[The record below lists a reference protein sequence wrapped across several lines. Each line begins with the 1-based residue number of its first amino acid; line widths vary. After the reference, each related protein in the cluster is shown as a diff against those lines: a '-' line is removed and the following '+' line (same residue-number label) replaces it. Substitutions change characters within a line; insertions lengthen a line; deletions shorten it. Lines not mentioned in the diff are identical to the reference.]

1 MEIDENTTP
10 STRDIIHAGFE
21 NLGRAK
27 ELLSEVCS
35 AGDLELTQRELLGE
49 LAHCADPDVAL
60 DALHELIIS
69 FADRP
74 GKLHGLLHGRSP
86 RTLLQVLGASRQLGV
101 LMRSRPELVEA
112 AAVDSLHS
120 AGFDGEARRATLL
133 AAIDAHEEQLGA
145 ADSSDSSFRRLITDV
160 PLAEATN
167 RLRRNYYEQLAAI
180 MAYDVSH
187 DDPIAIQPA
196 VSRALSDLAD
206 AALESALAIAQSNTE
221 ESELL
226 RFTIIGMGKL
236 GAQELNYVSDV
247 DLIYVVEPMAETMSQ
262 PQLVKVGSKIA
273 MLMQKICQSVMPNV
287 MEPALWQIDGA
298 LRPEGK
304 DGPLV
309 RRLDSHKAYYRQ
321 WAESWEFQALLK
333 ARAVAGD
340 VPLGEAYMQ
349 MASEFVWQ
357 ASRRENFVSDCQRM
371 RERVESL
378 IPVPL
383 RDREIKLGRGGLR
396 DVEFTVQ
403 MLQLVHG
410 RADETLHV
418 RSTLQALQ
426 ALSDGGY
433 VSRRHSRVLSHDYR
447 FERVLEHRQQ
457 MWQLKRT
464 HLFPDMG
471 NANAGGLEKKRT
483 VNVEELSRNAEL
495 HRLARVF
502 GWHNEELVDNFDET
516 RRQIRRLHNEIY
528 YRPMLPISAVSGDER
543 VELSEQA
550 VMDRYAAI
558 GFADPQAALRHV
570 QALTAGIT
578 RAAKINGILLPA
590 VLRWLGEGQNPDM
603 GLLGWSN
610 LEERFGSGSDYL
622 GFLRDSQ
629 SAAQRLCHVLSNS
642 RFLGDALNKSQ
653 ESIRWLGDD
662 DQLHARTRESLD
674 VGCQAII
681 TRYDDSLAD
690 AANMLR
696 ALRRHEIERIGIGW
710 MTDVI
715 DSAQAL
721 NGMTDVVDSIIQAS
735 LQWAVHDTMRANG
748 MDGPAAHLAVI
759 GMGRYGG
766 REVNF
771 SSDADVIII
780 YRPAHGADDSAANS
794 FARKVQEQMRMMLM
808 GPVSTEPKIELDMD
822 LRPEGKNGPVV
833 RSYASCEEYYRAWA
847 SVWERQA
854 LLRARFAAGDK
865 ELAEDFLANV
875 ANPFRYPAE
884 RLTDDQLQEIRRL
897 KARMEAERLPRGVRR
912 DRHLKLGRGGLSDVE
927 WTVQLLQLQH
937 AHDIEALQ
945 VNSTMQA
952 LDVLVEHGLIVME
965 DAKILR
971 DAWQMCTAARNGNYL
986 WNGRANRA
994 DILPDQH
1001 FDLSGIATYLGYDPD
1016 RGQQFENDILSQMR
1030 KSREV
1035 CERLFYGVEE

>member
-1 MEIDENTTP
+1 
-10 STRDIIHAGFE
+10 
-21 NLGRAK
+21 
-27 ELLSEVCS
+27 
-35 AGDLELTQRELLGE
+35 
-49 LAHCADPDVAL
+49 
-60 DALHELIIS
+60 
-69 FADRP
+69 
-74 GKLHGLLHGRSP
+74 
-86 RTLLQVLGASRQLGV
+86 
-101 LMRSRPELVEA
+101 
-112 AAVDSLHS
+112 
-120 AGFDGEARRATLL
+120 
-133 AAIDAHEEQLGA
+133 
-145 ADSSDSSFRRLITDV
+145 
-160 PLAEATN
+160 
-167 RLRRNYYEQLAAI
+167 
-180 MAYDVSH
+180 
-187 DDPIAIQPA
+187 
-196 VSRALSDLAD
+196 
-206 AALESALAIAQSNTE
+206 
-221 ESELL
+221 
-226 RFTIIGMGKL
+226 
-236 GAQELNYVSDV
+236 
-247 DLIYVVEPMAETMSQ
+247 
-262 PQLVKVGSKIA
+262 
-273 MLMQKICQSVMPNV
+273 ML
-287 MEPALWQIDGA
+287 
-298 LRPEGK
+298 
-304 DGPLV
+304 
-309 RRLDSHKAYYRQ
+309 
-321 WAESWEFQALLK
+321 
-333 ARAVAGD
+333 
-340 VPLGEAYMQ
+340 
-349 MASEFVWQ
+349 
-357 ASRRENFVSDCQRM
+357 
-371 RERVESL
+371 
-378 IPVPL
+378 PL
-383 RDREIKLGRGGLR
+383 R
-396 DVEFTVQ
+396 
-403 MLQLVHG
+403 
-410 RADETLHV
+410 
-418 RSTLQALQ
+418 
-426 ALSDGGY
+426 
-433 VSRRHSRVLSHDYR
+433 
-447 FERVLEHRQQ
+447 
-457 MWQLKRT
+457 
-464 HLFPDMG
+464 
-471 NANAGGLEKKRT
+471 
-483 VNVEELSRNAEL
+483 
-495 HRLARVF
+495 
-502 GWHNEELVDNFDET
+502 
-516 RRQIRRLHNEIY
+516 
-528 YRPMLPISAVSGDER
+528 AVSGDER

>member
-120 AGFDGEARRATLL
+120 AGFDGEARRATML

-433 VSRRHSRVLSHDYR
+433 VSRRHARVLSHDYR

-715 DSAQAL
+715 DSAQAR

>member
-120 AGFDGEARRATLL
+120 AGFDGEARRATML

-433 VSRRHSRVLSHDYR
+433 VSRRHARVLSHDYR

-558 GFADPQAALRHV
+558 GFADPQAALRHG

>member
-1 MEIDENTTP
+1 
-10 STRDIIHAGFE
+10 
-21 NLGRAK
+21 
-27 ELLSEVCS
+27 
-35 AGDLELTQRELLGE
+35 
-49 LAHCADPDVAL
+49 
-60 DALHELIIS
+60 
-69 FADRP
+69 
-74 GKLHGLLHGRSP
+74 
-86 RTLLQVLGASRQLGV
+86 
-101 LMRSRPELVEA
+101 
-112 AAVDSLHS
+112 
-120 AGFDGEARRATLL
+120 
-133 AAIDAHEEQLGA
+133 
-145 ADSSDSSFRRLITDV
+145 
-160 PLAEATN
+160 
-167 RLRRNYYEQLAAI
+167 
-180 MAYDVSH
+180 
-187 DDPIAIQPA
+187 
-196 VSRALSDLAD
+196 
-206 AALESALAIAQSNTE
+206 
-221 ESELL
+221 
-226 RFTIIGMGKL
+226 
-236 GAQELNYVSDV
+236 
-247 DLIYVVEPMAETMSQ
+247 
-262 PQLVKVGSKIA
+262 
-273 MLMQKICQSVMPNV
+273 
-287 MEPALWQIDGA
+287 
-298 LRPEGK
+298 
-304 DGPLV
+304 
-309 RRLDSHKAYYRQ
+309 
-321 WAESWEFQALLK
+321 
-333 ARAVAGD
+333 
-340 VPLGEAYMQ
+340 
-349 MASEFVWQ
+349 
-357 ASRRENFVSDCQRM
+357 
-371 RERVESL
+371 
-378 IPVPL
+378 
-383 RDREIKLGRGGLR
+383 
-396 DVEFTVQ
+396 
-403 MLQLVHG
+403 
-410 RADETLHV
+410 
-418 RSTLQALQ
+418 
-426 ALSDGGY
+426 
-433 VSRRHSRVLSHDYR
+433 
-447 FERVLEHRQQ
+447 

>member
-120 AGFDGEARRATLL
+120 AGFDGEARRATML

-333 ARAVAGD
+333 ARAVG
-340 VPLGEAYMQ
+340 
-349 MASEFVWQ
+349 
-357 ASRRENFVSDCQRM
+357 
-371 RERVESL
+371 
-378 IPVPL
+378 
-383 RDREIKLGRGGLR
+383 
-396 DVEFTVQ
+396 
-403 MLQLVHG
+403 
-410 RADETLHV
+410 
-418 RSTLQALQ
+418 
-426 ALSDGGY
+426 
-433 VSRRHSRVLSHDYR
+433 
-447 FERVLEHRQQ
+447 
-457 MWQLKRT
+457 
-464 HLFPDMG
+464 
-471 NANAGGLEKKRT
+471 
-483 VNVEELSRNAEL
+483 
-495 HRLARVF
+495 
-502 GWHNEELVDNFDET
+502 
-516 RRQIRRLHNEIY
+516 
-528 YRPMLPISAVSGDER
+528 
-543 VELSEQA
+543 
-550 VMDRYAAI
+550 
-558 GFADPQAALRHV
+558 
-570 QALTAGIT
+570 
-578 RAAKINGILLPA
+578 
-590 VLRWLGEGQNPDM
+590 
-603 GLLGWSN
+603 
-610 LEERFGSGSDYL
+610 
-622 GFLRDSQ
+622 
-629 SAAQRLCHVLSNS
+629 
-642 RFLGDALNKSQ
+642 
-653 ESIRWLGDD
+653 
-662 DQLHARTRESLD
+662 
-674 VGCQAII
+674 
-681 TRYDDSLAD
+681 
-690 AANMLR
+690 
-696 ALRRHEIERIGIGW
+696 
-710 MTDVI
+710 
-715 DSAQAL
+715 
-721 NGMTDVVDSIIQAS
+721 
-735 LQWAVHDTMRANG
+735 
-748 MDGPAAHLAVI
+748 
-759 GMGRYGG
+759 
-766 REVNF
+766 
-771 SSDADVIII
+771 
-780 YRPAHGADDSAANS
+780 
-794 FARKVQEQMRMMLM
+794 
-808 GPVSTEPKIELDMD
+808 
-822 LRPEGKNGPVV
+822 
-833 RSYASCEEYYRAWA
+833 
-847 SVWERQA
+847 
-854 LLRARFAAGDK
+854 
-865 ELAEDFLANV
+865 
-875 ANPFRYPAE
+875 
-884 RLTDDQLQEIRRL
+884 
-897 KARMEAERLPRGVRR
+897 
-912 DRHLKLGRGGLSDVE
+912 
-927 WTVQLLQLQH
+927 
-937 AHDIEALQ
+937 
-945 VNSTMQA
+945 
-952 LDVLVEHGLIVME
+952 
-965 DAKILR
+965 
-971 DAWQMCTAARNGNYL
+971 
-986 WNGRANRA
+986 
-994 DILPDQH
+994 
-1001 FDLSGIATYLGYDPD
+1001 
-1016 RGQQFENDILSQMR
+1016 
-1030 KSREV
+1030 
-1035 CERLFYGVEE
+1035 

>member
-120 AGFDGEARRATLL
+120 AGFDGEARRATML

-433 VSRRHSRVLSHDYR
+433 VSRRHARVLSHDYR

-822 LRPEGKNGPVV
+822 LRPEGKNGSVV

>member
-120 AGFDGEARRATLL
+120 AGFDGEARRATML

-433 VSRRHSRVLSHDYR
+433 VSRRHARVLSHDYR

-610 LEERFGSGSDYL
+610 LEERSGYGSDYL